1 LPRFLLGIANF
12 FLPHRLAGKAPPANH
27 HAQINRVF
35 KLKKITAPP
44 MRRYLYDHSTQ
55 ESEPRHH
62 DVIIAGAGL
71 AGLYAS
77 LLLDE
82 RLSVALLVKDR
93 LMQCN
98 SSLAQGGV
106 AAVTRSSDH
115 TQKHLDD
122 TLKAAKGLA
131 NEAHVRLM
139 VEQGPGE
146 IRQLADLGVP
156 FDIDHRGDY
165 YTTRE
170 GGHTEKR
177 VLHCGGDATGEH
189 IMQALI
195 RKVRE
200 KANVQLME
208 NCFLL
213 DVLTTHNGE
222 ACGVAV
228 TGKETTQLLAPHV
241 IIATGGI
248 GQAYQNTTNQPG
260 ITGDG
265 IAAALRAGALAK
277 HMEFVQFHP
286 TAFFDTSEG
295 KTAFL
300 ISEAVRGEGG
310 LLRNHK
316 GEAFMEKYH
325 PMKDLAPRDVVS
337 RAIATEMHQAGKP
350 MVFLDITHHSRDFLS
365 RRFPTIFN
373 NCRAK
378 GLDMSREALPVAPSQ
393 HYIMGGIHT
402 DSKGRTNIPGLYVA
416 GEAACTEVHG
426 ANRLASNSLLECLV
440 FSRRCATHI
449 NHSKPPINKLQFPQT
464 LSSGPAFDGDTGT
477 LRQEIK
483 SLMQIHGG
491 IVRHGEGMKYAISK
505 IQEKIAPLEQANMRT
520 IAEAETY
527 NIGLIALEVLQAAL
541 KRKRSVG
548 AHFRTD

>member
-1 LPRFLLGIANF
+1 
-12 FLPHRLAGKAPPANH
+12 
-27 HAQINRVF
+27 
-35 KLKKITAPP
+35 
-44 MRRYLYDHSTQ
+44 MRRYLYDHSKQ
-55 ESEPRHH
+55 KSEPQHH

-71 AGLYAS
+71 AGLYAA

-82 RLSVALLVKDR
+82 RLSVALLVKDH
-93 LMQCN
+93 LKQCN
-98 SSLAQGGV
+98 SSLAQGGI
-106 AAVTRSSDH
+106 AAVTRNSDH
-115 TQKHLDD
+115 PQKHLDD

-146 IRQLADLGVP
+146 IRHLAALGVP

-177 VLHCGGDATGEH
+177 VLHCGGDATGEY
-189 IMQALI
+189 IMQTLI

-200 KANVQLME
+200 KANVRLME

-213 DVLTTHNGE
+213 DVLTTQQGE
-222 ACGVAV
+222 ACGVMV
-228 TGKETTQLLAPHV
+228 TGGQITQLLAPHV

-265 IAAALRAGALAK
+265 IAAALRAGAAVN

-286 TAFFDTSEG
+286 TAFFDTRAE

-310 LLRNHK
+310 VLRNHR
-316 GEAFMEKYH
+316 GEAFMEQYH

-337 RAIATEMHQAGKP
+337 RAIATEMQQAGKP
-350 MVFLDITHHSRDFLS
+350 MVFLDITHHGRDFLS
-365 RRFPTIFN
+365 KRFPTIFN
-373 NCRAK
+373 NCHAY

-402 DSKGRTNIPGLYVA
+402 DSEGRTNIPGLYVT

-449 NHSKPPINKLQFPQT
+449 NHSKSRINKPQLPQT
-464 LSSGPAFDGDTGT
+464 PTSKNDFSGDLQA

-483 SLMQIHGG
+483 SLTQTYGG

-505 IQEKIAPLEQANMRT
+505 IQETIAPLEQAGLHT
-520 IAEAETY
+520 IAGAETY

-541 KRKRSVG
+541 KRKSSVG

>member
-1 LPRFLLGIANF
+1 
-12 FLPHRLAGKAPPANH
+12 
-27 HAQINRVF
+27 
-35 KLKKITAPP
+35 
-44 MRRYLYDHSTQ
+44 MRRYLYEHTEQ
-55 ESEPRHH
+55 TSEPRHH
-62 DVIIAGAGL
+62 DVIIAGAGI
-71 AGLYAS
+71 AGLYAA

-82 RLSVALLVKDR
+82 RHSVALLVKDR
-93 LMQCN
+93 LKQCN
-98 SSLAQGGV
+98 SSLAQGGI

-115 TQKHLDD
+115 TQKHMDD
-122 TLKAAKGLA
+122 TLKAAKGLV
-131 NEAHVRLM
+131 NEEHVRLM
-139 VEQGPGE
+139 VENGPDE
-146 IRQLADLGVP
+146 IQYLAKLGVP
-156 FDIDHRGDY
+156 FDTDHRGDY

-189 IMQALI
+189 IMRALI

-200 KANVQLME
+200 KANVEILE

-213 DVLTTHNGE
+213 DVLTTAQGG

-228 TGKETTQLLAPHV
+228 TGEETTQLLAPHV

-248 GQAYQNTTNQPG
+248 GQVYQNTTNQLG

-265 IAAALRAGALAK
+265 IAAALRAGAPAK

-286 TAFFDTSEG
+286 TAFFDTNKE

-316 GEAFMEKYH
+316 GEAFMGKYH

-337 RAIATEMHQAGKP
+337 RAIATEMQQAGKP

-365 RRFPTIFN
+365 RRFPTIFS
-373 NCRAK
+373 NCSAY
-378 GLDMSREALPVAPSQ
+378 GLDMSHEALPVAPSQ
-393 HYIMGGIHT
+393 HYIMGGIHS
-402 DSKGRTNIPGLYVA
+402 DSLGRTKVPGLFVI

-440 FSRRCATHI
+440 FSRRCAAHI
-449 NHSKPPINKLQFPQT
+449 NNTESRTGVPQMPQKLT
-464 LSSGPAFDGDTGT
+464 ARPAFTDDIQA
-477 LRQEIK
+477 LRNKIN
-483 SLMQIHGG
+483 SLTQSHGG
-491 IVRHGEGMKYAISK
+491 IIRHNEGLQYAIEK
-505 IQEKIAPLEQANMRT
+505 IQETIAPLEQVNIQT
-520 IAEAETY
+520 VTEAETY